1 MQNKIKILYIS
12 PSYFTD
18 YGGAENQITK
28 ILNFFKDSKYFKT
41 FEIDLKGRENKNFKY
56 FPNFLYKLEYIRK
69 RINNFYLI
77 KIFFQILSKKYAL
90 VHSHNF
96 NAPAILLGITSQFL
110 KTPMLVKITLH
121 GKGSKINDI
130 IKSKIR
136 SFFFKYFYRN
146 IYFHV
151 AVPEL
156 VEDLKGLGIKKNKI
170 LHLPNGVKTNNF
182 EKAQFKKKQ
191 FCYTGRLIRR
201 KCIYELVKIFHK
213 ANLSN
218 SILNIYGEGP
228 ESSKI
233 DEYLKHNDIKNIF
246 LKGYY
251 KFSEEKIIE
260 ISKSNNVYISY
271 SHSEAMSNSSMEA
284 IANGLLSVLRKIP
297 PNEYITPPND
307 NFLVDDEL
315 SLINVIKKIDQMSN
329 DEINESMEIQKD
341 YLKKFDISETSE
353 NFFETYLKLINA

>member
-41 FEIDLKGRENKNFKY
+41 FEIDLKGRKNKNFKY

-96 NAPAILLGITSQFL
+96 NAPAILLGITSQFIGI
-110 KTPMLVKITLH
+110 PMLVKITLH
-121 GKGSKINDI
+121 GRGSKINDI
-130 IKSKIR
+130 IKSKFR

-156 VEDLKGLGIKKNKI
+156 IEDLKSLGIKKNKI
-170 LHLPNGVKTNNF
+170 LHLPNGVKINNF

-191 FCYTGRLIRR
+191 FCYTGRLISR
-201 KCIYELVKIFHK
+201 KCIFELVKIFHK

-218 SILNIYGEGP
+218 SILNIYGQGP

-233 DEYLKHNDIKNIF
+233 NEYLKQNSIKNIF
-246 LKGYY
+246 MKGHY

-260 ISKSNNVYISY
+260 ISKSNNIYISY
-271 SHSEAMSNSSMEA
+271 SYSEAMSNSSMEA
-284 IANGLLSVLRKIP
+284 IANGLLTVLRKIP
-297 PNEYITPPND
+297 PNEFITPHNN
-307 NFLVDDEL
+307 NFLVEDDL

-329 DEINESMEIQKD
+329 DEINESVAIQKN
-341 YLKKFDISETSE
+341 YLKKFDINKTSE
-353 NFFETYLKLINA
+353 VFFETYSKLINA